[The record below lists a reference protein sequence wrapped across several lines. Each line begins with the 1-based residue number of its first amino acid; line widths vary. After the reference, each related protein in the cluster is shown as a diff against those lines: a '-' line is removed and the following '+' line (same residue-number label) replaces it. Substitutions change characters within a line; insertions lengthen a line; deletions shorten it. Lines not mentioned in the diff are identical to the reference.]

1 MGRRCYPRRS
11 TKPRPRANTGTDNRQ
26 MHLLI
31 PCAGVMSDSGRAATE
46 ALALPTLGRLLARL
60 QHQRRDAG
68 DETSRTPPHER
79 AQAEALGWPVMDG
92 TLPWAAHL
100 AQHDGITVG
109 AHAWGL
115 LTPVHQHVGT
125 EQVSL
130 LDPALLQLDD
140 ASSRTLLETVRE
152 LFESEGFQV
161 AWGAPLRWY
170 VAHPMLDGLATA
182 SLDRVI
188 GRNVDAWLPDQAP
201 ARLLRRLQ
209 MEVQMV
215 LHRAPLNE
223 EREARGQLSVNTTWL
238 SGCGPARPAKDA
250 LPTVDDRLRTA
261 ALNEDW
267 ATWQQAWQA
276 LDAGPIAQL
285 LAAAERGE
293 PVQLTLCGER
303 HADHYT
309 GPAPSG
315 LMQRLRGMLSSRAPD
330 ATARTAL
337 ADL

>member
-1 MGRRCYPRRS
+1 
-11 TKPRPRANTGTDNRQ
+11 

-31 PCAGVMSDSGRAATE
+31 PCAGALSDAGRAATE

-68 DETSRTPPHER
+68 DETTRTPPHER
-79 AQAEALGWPVMDG
+79 ALAEALGWPVADG
-92 TLPWAAHL
+92 ALPWAAHQ
-100 AQHDGITVG
+100 AQQDGIAVG
-109 AHAWGL
+109 EHAWGL
-115 LTPVHQHVGT
+115 LTPAHQHVGT

-130 LDPALLQLDD
+130 LDPALLQLDEAESRHLLD
-140 ASSRTLLETVRE
+140 AVRE

-215 LHRAPLNE
+215 LHRLPLNE
-223 EREARGQLSVNTTWL
+223 AREARGQLAVNTTWL
-238 SGCGPARPAKDA
+238 SSCGKAQPVRNDTP
-250 LPTVDDRLRTA
+250 PVVDDRLRNA

-267 ATWQQAWQA
+267 AAWQQAWQA
-276 LDAGPIAQL
+276 MDAGPIAQL
-285 LAAAERGE
+285 LTAAERGA

-303 HADHYT
+303 HADHYAPPATT
-309 GPAPSG
+309 G
-315 LMQRLRGMLSSRAPD
+315 LLQRLRRLLPARAPE
-330 ATARTAL
+330 AAARTAL

>member
-1 MGRRCYPRRS
+1 
-11 TKPRPRANTGTDNRQ
+11 

-31 PCAGVMSDSGRAATE
+31 PCAGALSDAGRAATE
-46 ALALPTLGRLLARL
+46 ALALPSLGRLLARL

-68 DETSRTPPHER
+68 DETTRTPPHER
-79 AQAEALGWPVMDG
+79 ALAEALGWPVVDG
-92 TLPWAAHL
+92 TLPWAAHQ
-100 AQHDGITVG
+100 ARQDGIAVG
-109 AHAWGL
+109 EHAWGL

-130 LDPALLQLDD
+130 LDPAELQLDD
-140 ASSRTLLETVRE
+140 TESRQLLDAVRG

-170 VAHPMLDGLATA
+170 VAHPMLDGLVTA

-215 LHRAPLNE
+215 LHRLPLNE
-223 EREARGQLSVNTTWL
+223 AREARGELSVNTTWL
-238 SGCGPARPAKDA
+238 SNCGKAQPARSEA
-250 LPTVDDRLRTA
+250 LPTLDDRLRA
-261 ALNEDW
+261 PALNEDW
-267 ATWQQAWQA
+267 ATWQHAWQA
-276 LDAGPIAQL
+276 LDAGPIAQAL
-285 LAAAERGE
+285 SALDRGT

-303 HADHYT
+303 HADHYAL
-309 GPAPSG
+309 PATTS
-315 LMQRLRGMLSSRAPD
+315 LLQRLRGLLPTRAPE
-330 ATARTAL
+330 AVARAAL